1 MISSLIWIYAKGAIL
16 NCEYGREYYDGNGQL
31 YQCKGELL
39 QLNEN
44 DTIIKSVTKPTN
56 NYYNLNDVRRIRI
69 EDQNLI
75 RFPSDVEK
83 FFKNIE
89 AIIVKNTSIKDISNE
104 ILRVFPSLT
113 YLDLSNNQIS
123 AIPNNLF
130 IYNEKLEKIDLP
142 GNKINFLAP
151 DTFDGLKSLKV
162 IDLRNNTGI
171 NEIASTSDEIN
182 YFKIKLLVKN
192 LEKRQTETMEKMFTW
207 MAKCEFKFG
216 NSAY

>member
-1 MISSLIWIYAKGAIL
+1 L
-16 NCEYGREYYDGNGQL
+16 NCDYSNTYYDRSSQL

-44 DTIIKSVTKPTN
+44 DTIIKSVTKTSDS
-56 NYYNLNDVRRIRI
+56 YRTLNDVEHLRI
-69 EDQNLI
+69 EDQYLI

-89 AIIVKNTSIKDISNE
+89 AITVKNTSIKDISNE
-104 ILRVFPSLT
+104 ILRVFPSLF
-113 YLDLSNNQIS
+113 YLDLSNNKIS
-123 AIPNNLF
+123 AIQNNLF
-130 IYNEKLEKIDLP
+130 IYNEKLQTINLS
-142 GNKINFLAP
+142 GNNIKFIAP
-151 DTFDGLKSLKV
+151 ETFDGLTSLKT
-162 IDLRNNTGI
+162 INLRNNTGI

-182 YFKIKLLVKN
+182 YFKMKLLVKN

-207 MAKCEFKFG
+207 LAKCEFKFG